1 MIKLLPAGSIVSATD
16 RLTIHASKDF
26 NPAVKSLVDTHP
38 FNSSVRLFLP
48 STSLDNSSLALQLPD
63 SIPYYHARLPLSFFI
78 SSEFIDSHIKSGSC
92 IASSIDTRIDVDD
105 CVALIEPGHLV
116 LSLTKDTYESA
127 GLTGHKCKT
136 DPTKS
141 RYVVT
146 IDLTQNTFSK
156 GNKMYDRISWVFMHS
171 ITATFKFNIISIK
184 TSLESSSASSLIQ
197 TKQIVFP
204 MDAQVKELFISRQM
218 MHMNNIYIP
227 DLSTG
232 LVPGF
237 DSSDDDSSRIAIELL
252 EWVGMASIR
261 SQRLS
266 ATDSV
271 DSFIAMVGL
280 YEPSVLGDLVM
291 ITYKGFIPP
300 LFISRIVDAADQCIS
315 KSITEISKST
325 AWAALHV
332 AGDIHAP
339 VSWNH
344 RNHSILAGGINDYM
358 LIFTHKSIAT
368 TSCISYTM
376 ESLVA
381 HK

>member
-1 MIKLLPAGSIVSATD
+1 MSMIKLLPAGSIVSATD

-141 RYVVT
+141 RY
-146 IDLTQNTFSK
+146 
-156 GNKMYDRISWVFMHS
+156 G
-171 ITATFKFNIISIK
+171 
-184 TSLESSSASSLIQ
+184 ASSLIQ

-325 AWAALHV
+325 AWVALHV